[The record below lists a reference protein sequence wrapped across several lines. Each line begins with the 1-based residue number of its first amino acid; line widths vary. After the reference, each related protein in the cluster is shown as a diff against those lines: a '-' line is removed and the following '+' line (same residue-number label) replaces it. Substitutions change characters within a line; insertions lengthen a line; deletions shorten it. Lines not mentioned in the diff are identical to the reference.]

1 MSEEKKEGIA
11 WRELLVDK
19 SIDAFLI
26 PIGLF
31 AALWFQGWVDEKKE
45 REDYV
50 ALIADFKT
58 EVSTNRA
65 KVSALEK
72 DVGPLGDISAETV
85 LGPLEAQLELMKEDS
100 EQLSAVFDCVDVF
113 TELAAKAPGILVP
126 EPAATP
132 PAPDGAA
139 APPGGA
145 PGEAPP
151 GEAAAVPPAAAP
163 AEKLPGAEVLE
174 EDEVVALTACG
185 ELMEKFEKEE
195 PTRFVGVD
203 LSPFYGYVVWT
214 VYLQNGIKLFK
225 DPQAKRL
232 GLKLGEVYAAQRE
245 VEQRLDD
252 IETIYNETL
261 MRASGQLAALV
272 AESDEMFPEEPDA
285 DDLKAAQERVQA
297 MSEEAFNL
305 RYEIENIRN
314 VLSLKVTRLKDY
326 VGGMNTQL
334 DEAIKAIEAE
344 QTRVGTPK

>member
-11 WRELLVDK
+11 WRDLLVDK

-58 EVSTNRA
+58 EVAANRG

-72 DVGPLGDISAETV
+72 DVGPIGDIDTETV

-100 EQLSAVFDCVDVF
+100 EQLSAVFDCVDTL

-126 EPAATP
+126 EPAAPT
-132 PAPDGAA
+132 PDG
-139 APPGGA
+139 G
-145 PGEAPP
+145 
-151 GEAAAVPPAAAP
+151 AAVPPDGAPTEAAPAP
-163 AEKLPGAEVLE
+163 AEKLPGAEVLD
-174 EDEVVALTACG
+174 EDEVTAIATCG
-185 ELMEKFEKEE
+185 TLMEQFEKEE

-245 VEQRLDD
+245 VESRLDD
-252 IETIYNETL
+252 IETLYNETL

-272 AESDEMFPEEPDA
+272 AEADEMFPEDPDA
-285 DDLKAAQERVQA
+285 DDLKSAQVRVQE
-297 MSEEAFNL
+297 MSEESFNL
-305 RYEIENIRN
+305 RYDIENIRN
-314 VLSLKVTRLKDY
+314 VLTLKVTRLKEY
-326 VGGMNTQL
+326 ITGMNTQL
-334 DEAIKAIEAE
+334 DEAVKAIETE

>member
-31 AALWFQGWVDEKKE
+31 AALWFQGWVDERKE

-58 EVSTNRA
+58 EVAANRS

-72 DVGPLGDISAETV
+72 DVGPLTDMSAETV
-85 LGPLEAQLELMKEDS
+85 LGPLQVQLDAMKEDS
-100 EQLSAVFDCVDVF
+100 EQLSAVFDCVDTF
-113 TELAAKAPGILVP
+113 TELAVKAPGILVP

-132 PAPDGAA
+132 PTPAPDGAA
-139 APPGGA
+139 PPPDG
-145 PGEAPP
+145 APP
-151 GEAAAVPPAAAP
+151 GEAAPAEPAP
-163 AEKLPGAEVLE
+163 AERAEKLPGVEVLD
-174 EDEVVALTACG
+174 EDEVAALTACG
-185 ELMEKFEKEE
+185 TLMEQFEKEE

-245 VEQRLDD
+245 VESRLDD
-252 IETIYNETL
+252 IETLFNESL

-272 AESDEMFPEEPDA
+272 AESDDMFTGEPDA
-285 DDLKAAQERVQA
+285 DDLKAAQERVQE
-297 MSEEAFNL
+297 MSEESFNL
-305 RYEIENIRN
+305 RYDIENMRN
-314 VLSLKVTRLKDY
+314 VLSLKVTRLKEY
-326 VGGMNTQL
+326 ITGMNTQL
-334 DEAIKAIEAE
+334 DEAIKAIETE
-344 QTRVGTPK
+344 QGRVGTPK

>member
-11 WRELLVDK
+11 WRDLLVDK

-65 KVSALEK
+65 KVGALEK
-72 DVGPLGDISAETV
+72 DVGPIGDITIETV
-85 LGPLEAQLELMKEDS
+85 LGPLEGQLDLMKEDS
-100 EQLSAVFDCVDVF
+100 EQLSAVFDCVDTM
-113 TELAAKAPGILVP
+113 TELAVKAPGILVP
-126 EPAATP
+126 DPAATP
-132 PAPDGAA
+132 PAP
-139 APPGGA
+139 APTPNGA
-145 PGEAPP
+145 PAE
-151 GEAAAVPPAAAP
+151 VAP
-163 AEKLPGAEVLE
+163 AEVAPAEPTEKLPGVEVLD
-174 EDEVVALTACG
+174 EDEVAAMTACG
-185 ELMEKFEKEE
+185 TLMEQFEKEE

-245 VEQRLDD
+245 VESRLDD
-252 IETIYNETL
+252 IETLYNETL

-272 AESDEMFPEEPDA
+272 AEADEMFPDDPDA
-285 DDLKAAQERVQA
+285 DDLKSAQERVQE
-297 MSEEAFNL
+297 MSEESFNL
-305 RYEIENIRN
+305 RYDIENIRN
-314 VLSLKVTRLKDY
+314 VLTLKVTRLKEY
-326 VGGMNTQL
+326 ITGMNTQL
-334 DEAIKAIEAE
+334 DEAVKAIETE